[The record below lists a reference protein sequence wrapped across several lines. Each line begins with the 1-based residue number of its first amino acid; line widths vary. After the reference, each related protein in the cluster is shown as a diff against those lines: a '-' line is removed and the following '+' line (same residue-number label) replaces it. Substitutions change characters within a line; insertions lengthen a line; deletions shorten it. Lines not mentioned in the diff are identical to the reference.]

1 MVLGLFSLHTLV
13 STNKILYTRK
23 LGVVPEKFLVSCKFT
38 NSIKVTSIYL
48 TPQRGMP
55 SAAHHG
61 VTISWRGVPS
71 GTRLTALSDFSFHL
85 SNTYE
90 AITFCPQQP
99 HR

>member
-1 MVLGLFSLHTLV
+1 MDCNAMGGGGDKQL
-13 STNKILYTRK
+13 I
-23 LGVVPEKFLVSCKFT
+23 
-38 NSIKVTSIYL
+38 NSSEIRVIL

-55 SAAHHG
+55 SAARHD

-99 HR
+99 RR